1 MKIFDEIFLLE
12 GKSEPARLRKN
23 SKGRKLVVKP
33 IEDLE
38 FFGHQQRGGSASPRS
53 RGRVSQQPVRPP
65 DTNAGIMRRGI
76 VGNPP
81 PGTMPLSG
89 EKFEDDQEQEAN
101 DWLAGRRRPKQG
113 KLKFESRLLEA
124 LYSDPE
130 FLIEAIKRER
140 PHRAGMSKTKKWLVG
155 GALAAA
161 LAAGIGSGDKKSGDA
176 SLDSQ
181 GGTHQAGSYKGKY
194 DPSLPGNVGQG
205 QDPRERGGKKPK
217 SMGNGRVTTDKDL
230 DISPHTTPNQKKNLD
245 ALGARAKASRK
256 TSLGDDLRTHFS
268 SLKKGPS
275 GQVGKDPSKS
285 KKYSSGKGAEGH
297 LD

>member
-12 GKSEPARLRKN
+12 GQSEPARLRKN

-181 GGTHQAGSYKGKY
+181 GGQTH
-194 DPSLPGNVGQG
+194 
-205 QDPRERGGKKPK
+205 KPA